1 MKIEIKCRFTGSVL
15 FEHSDKENSI
25 KLTVAAAVEKKVSLR
40 GAYLSGADLSG
51 ADLRG
56 ADLSGA
62 YLSGADLSGAYLSGA
77 YLRGAYLSGADL
89 SGAYLSGAYLSGADL
104 SGADLR
110 GADLSGAYLSG
121 ADLSGA
127 YLSGADLSGA
137 DLSGAYL
144 RGAKLK
150 DGSLVDDGPR
160 PFFYFGPIGSDAAE
174 LLAFRTDKGIRL
186 QRGCFFGTV
195 DEFKAALNKKHS
207 DNVHSQEYLASL
219 AMIELHFKLWTKGT

>member
-25 KLTVAAAVEKKVSLR
+25 KLTVATAVEKKVSLR
-40 GAYLSGADLSG
+40 GADLRGADLRGADLRG

-62 YLSGADLSGAYLSGA
+62 YLSGAY
-77 YLRGAYLSGADL
+77 L

-104 SGADLR
+104 SGA
-110 GADLSGAYLSG
+110 
-121 ADLSGA
+121 
-127 YLSGADLSGA
+127 
-137 DLSGAYL
+137 
-144 RGAKLK
+144 KLK
-150 DGSLVDDGPR
+150 DGSQVDDGPR
-160 PFFYFGPIGSDAAE
+160 PFFYFGPIGSEGGE

-195 DEFKAALNKKHS
+195 DEFKAALNKKHQ
-207 DNVHSQEYLASL
+207 DNVHSQEYLAAL